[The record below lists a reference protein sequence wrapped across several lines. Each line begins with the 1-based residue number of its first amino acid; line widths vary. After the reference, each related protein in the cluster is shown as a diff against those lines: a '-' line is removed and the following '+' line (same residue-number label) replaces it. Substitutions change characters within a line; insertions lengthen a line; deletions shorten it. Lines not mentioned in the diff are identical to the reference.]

1 MNTKG
6 LHRRRLEHRAHSEDR
21 KRDLKSEKN
30 DSMMKIQVPSQTIKD
45 PAIKLQIL
53 EAPNAES
60 TSTAAYM
67 QHTTLQAEI
76 KTQNHF
82 PLIPP

>member
-21 KRDLKSEKN
+21 KRDLKSENN

-53 EAPNAES
+53 EAPDAES

-67 QHTTLQAEI
+67 QHTTPQAESKH
-76 KTQNHF
+76 KTTS
-82 PLIPP
+82 P